1 KSNLRRN
8 ASRLPSALGW
18 PSAPPLHGSSRMT
31 PQPLLERLIT
41 RYPRYCNFM
50 GYFTHKSQPV
60 KRFRVTAVRY
70 LIFGVRYGGPGT
82 RQAAQRYYHVWNPGA
97 GDGPAHRCSILSPGS
112 RLGADRGIPE
122 DGGRCL
128 IFFLGMEACIEVFH
142 SISRIF
148 ESAGSA
154 GGSLVHRASCGG
166 LACNSH
172 DNSPPGVHLRAAA
185 DSQPP
190 DNKQLPFAG
199 QVGHGGC
206 PYVLG
211 QMAAARKSLRAGG
224 PDNDVGDQSRGPYK
238 CRSSRPAE

>member
-1 KSNLRRN
+1 
-8 ASRLPSALGW
+8 
-18 PSAPPLHGSSRMT
+18 MT

-60 KRFRVTAVRY
+60 KSLRAASPRSSVTAVRQRHR
-70 LIFGVRYGGPGT
+70 GPVR
-82 RQAAQRYYHVWNPGA
+82 NPGA
-97 GDGPAHRCSILSPGS
+97 GDRPAHRCSLLSPGT
-112 RLGADRGIPE
+112 RPGADSGIPE

-172 DNSPPGVHLRAAA
+172 DNSPPGV
-185 DSQPP
+185 
-190 DNKQLPFAG
+190 
-199 QVGHGGC
+199 
-206 PYVLG
+206 
-211 QMAAARKSLRAGG
+211 
-224 PDNDVGDQSRGPYK
+224 
-238 CRSSRPAE
+238 